1 MRSCDRLCTP
11 FCIGQALWLWR
22 VVVGL
27 TCCLLGAIAFMRQ
40 SLRQCGPLIMN
51 AACMHALTLRM
62 VLSCFW
68 MAGDL
73 LVSCQYWQQIVSSE
87 KVNSKHVM

>member
-1 MRSCDRLCTP
+1 M
-11 FCIGQALWLWR
+11 
-22 VVVGL
+22 VVGL

-51 AACMHALTLRM
+51 AAYMHALTLRM

-68 MAGDL
+68 VPGEL
-73 LVSCQYWQQIVSSE
+73 LFSWQYWQQIVSSE
-87 KVNSKHVM
+87 LNSKHVM

>member
-1 MRSCDRLCTP
+1 
-11 FCIGQALWLWR
+11 

-51 AACMHALTLRM
+51 ATYMHALTLRM

-73 LVSCQYWQQIVSSE
+73 LVPCTVLAAD
-87 KVNSKHVM
+87 SKQRIEQ